1 MDGAPVTTENV
12 AILFTDIVGSTR
24 LSQRLS
30 PEVGDEVRRD
40 HFSILRQ
47 VIAEV
52 GGSEVKNLGDGL
64 MIVFA
69 SASAGLD
76 CAVSMQQRVDQDN
89 RRNDRVVG
97 LRVGLSAGEVTRE
110 DGDYFGDAVV
120 EAARLCAH
128 CDSGQ
133 VLATEVVRAIAGRR
147 NRHECRSVGELS
159 LKGLPSPVDA
169 LEVLWEP
176 LGADL
181 DVGIALPRRLS
192 ARPAVGVV
200 GRQTEMTLVTDAMK
214 RVSEGQ
220 GREIVLISGEA
231 GQGKTTL
238 VAEAARAA
246 SDDGA
251 CILLGH
257 CEEDLATPYQL
268 FAEALGH
275 FVTHAPDDELLAHI
289 ADHGSELSRLVPALA
304 DRIPDLPPSRATD
317 PDTDRYLL
325 FAAVVG
331 LLATTSG
338 RRPVVLVLDDL
349 QWADKASLVLLRHLA
364 SSDQA
369 MRVMVL
375 GTHRDTELSTTHP
388 LTETLAA
395 LHRLSGVSRIRLSG
409 LDDSGVVS
417 YLEAAAGQDLDDA
430 AVGLAHAIY
439 RETDGNPFFVGEVLR
454 HLTETGAV
462 YRDGTGRWVA
472 DNPPEQMPLPDSL
485 RTVIRARVGR
495 LGERAGRVLSV
506 ASVIG
511 RDFDLDLLARA
522 TGMDDDELL
531 DVLEAAASAALVR
544 EPPDATGRYNFAH
557 ALIQHTLYE
566 DLGPTRRS
574 RTHRRVAEAL
584 EELCGD
590 QPGSRVGELAR
601 HWIAASQPMDLARA
615 VGYSHQAGDA
625 ALVALAPAD
634 ALRHYAQALEL
645 LRRVDGPDPAV
656 GLDLAIGLGTA
667 QRQTGDAAFRQ
678 VLLDAA
684 HRAADLGDA
693 ERLAAAALANDRG
706 WYSSVGVIDA
716 EKVAVLELALEHR
729 SGDDP
734 ERALLL
740 ANLCSELT
748 YGSPLERRQE
758 LAAEAVAIAG
768 ASGDGAVL
776 VRVLNHVCYPLY
788 VPQMLDELLVRTADA
803 LRRADSL
810 GDAVLQFWSAYW
822 RSCVVPMAGDVDEF
836 DRCSALMRTL
846 VDRLDQ
852 PMLHWSYLI
861 QQTHRALIAGDTDEA
876 ERLAGVCLQVGTESG
891 QPDAGTIFAMHLLG
905 AHEQRGT
912 ADVLIPVIEEI
923 RADMQ
928 DIAKAAVES
937 ALSSAYLDA
946 GRLEDA
952 HRILVGFAEGGF
964 ELPVDSVWLVSMT
977 TYANVAIECGDRRAA
992 GHLSA
997 LLEPWSERLSTNGG
1011 GSTNG
1016 PVSQFLGGLAT
1027 VLGRYDEADSYF
1039 TRATAFNHRMRARFF
1054 AARTD
1059 LLWGRMLT
1067 VRGAPGDRE
1076 KARALLTNAHSSA
1089 RAHGYG
1095 GVERHSAAALREVG

>member
-1 MDGAPVTTENV
+1 VTTENV

-52 GGSEVKNLGDGL
+52 GGTEVKNLGDGL

-76 CAVSMQQRVDQDN
+76 CAVAMQQRVDQDN
-89 RRNDRVVG
+89 RRNDRAVG

-110 DGDYFGDAVV
+110 DGDYFGDAVI

-317 PDTDRYLL
+317 PDTERFLL

-331 LLATTSG
+331 LLGATSRT
-338 RRPVVLVLDDL
+338 RPVVLVLDDL
-349 QWADKASLVLLRHLA
+349 QWADKASLLLFRHLA
-364 SSDQA
+364 SSDQS
-369 MRVMVL
+369 MRVTIL
-375 GTHRDTELSTTHP
+375 GTHRYTELSQTHP

-395 LHRLSGVSRIRLSG
+395 LHRNSGVSRIQLAG
-409 LDDSGVVS
+409 LDDRGVVS
-417 YLEAAAGQDLDDA
+417 YLEAAAGQDLDEA

-454 HLTETGAV
+454 HLAETGAI
-462 YRDGTGRWVA
+462 YRDETGRWVA
-472 DNPPEQMPLPDSL
+472 ENPPEQVPLPDSL
-485 RTVIRARVGR
+485 RTVIAARVGR
-495 LGERAGRVLSV
+495 LGEHAGRVLSV

-522 TGMDDDELL
+522 TKVGDDDLL
-531 DVLEAAASAALVR
+531 DILEAAASAALVR
-544 EPPDATGRYNFAH
+544 EPPNTTGSYNFAH

-566 DLGPTRRS
+566 ELGPTRRA

-590 QPGSRVGELAR
+590 HPGSRVGELAR
-601 HWIAASQPMDLARA
+601 HWIAASQPIDLTRA

-625 ALVALAPAD
+625 ALAALAPAD

-645 LRRVDGPDPAV
+645 YRQVDQPDPV
-656 GLDLAIGLGTA
+656 EGLDLAIGLGTA
-667 QRQTGDAAFRQ
+667 QRQTGDAGFRE

-684 HRAADLGDA
+684 HTAADLGDS

-716 EKVAVLELALEHR
+716 DKVAVLELALERR

-758 LAAEAVAIAG
+758 LAADAVAIADS
-768 ASGDGAVL
+768 SGDDAVL

-788 VPQMLDELLVRTADA
+788 VPQMLDQLLVRTADA
-803 LRRADSL
+803 LSRADAL

-822 RSCVVPMAGDVDEF
+822 RACVAPMAGDVDEL
-836 DRCSALMRTL
+836 DRCSAGMGLL

-852 PMLHWSYLI
+852 PMLHWSYLMH
-861 QQTHRALIAGDTDEA
+861 QAHRALIAGETDDA
-876 ERLAGVCLQVGTESG
+876 ERLAGECLKVGTESG

-905 AHEQRGT
+905 VNEQRGT

-923 RADMQ
+923 RNDMR

-952 HRILVGFAEGGF
+952 HRILVGFADGGF

-977 TYANVAIECGDRRAA
+977 TYANVAIECGDRRTA

-997 LLEPWSERLSTNGG
+997 LLAPWSDQLSTNGG

-1016 PVSQFLGGLAT
+1016 PVSHFLGGLAT

-1039 TRATAFNHRMRARFF
+1039 ARATAFNRRMQARFF
-1054 AARTD
+1054 TAQTD

-1067 VRGAPGDRE
+1067 QRGAPGDSQQ
-1076 KARALLTNAHSSA
+1076 ARALLTDAHASA
-1089 RAHGYG
+1089 QAHGYG
-1095 GVERHSAAALREVG
+1095 SIERRSAAVLRDLG